1 MKLSG
6 LCSALDGLEGVR
18 VFDFQERDITGI
30 TDDSRRVK
38 PGYLFVAVQG
48 SRADGHNFLLEA
60 VERGA
65 VAIVIEKPATA
76 NLPNALPVPDGFTPF
91 RVGLGTG
98 LTRIVVSS
106 SRKALACLSNHFYGE
121 PSRHLTCI
129 GITGTN
135 GKTTIS
141 YLLRSILQAA
151 GNKVGLIGTVTCF
164 TGQRCIPS
172 SHTTPESLELHG
184 LFGEMLDSGATHVV
198 MEVSSH
204 ALVQHRVHGIDF
216 KVAIFTNL
224 SQEHLDY
231 HKDMETYREAK
242 ALLFRSL
249 SPLSTAVLN
258 AEDPASQYLARQT
271 RARVLWYYPK
281 ATRGVRGEI
290 LSTSL
295 EGTEVALSDG
305 KEELT
310 VKSPL
315 IGKYNLYNLLAAS
328 TAANALG
335 IGLTEIK
342 AGIESLECPPGRLE
356 RIPGPDFHVFI
367 DYAHTP
373 HALESALQT
382 LRPLVEN
389 RLLLVFGCGGD
400 RDRGKRPLMGQVA
413 ERYADRFWLTS
424 DNPRSEPPMQI
435 IKEIE
440 GGIKGRSYRVESDRR
455 LAIEQAIS
463 QAVRGDVVLIAGK
476 GHEQTQ
482 DLGKLVIPFDDR
494 EVVSQALSR
503 RTSRGKV
510 AIRLRRTPAMVE
522 ELQPAG

>member
-1 MKLSG
+1 MKLSR

-18 VFDFQERDITGI
+18 VFDFQERDITGVAY
-30 TDDSRRVK
+30 DFRRVK
-38 PGYLFVAVQG
+38 PGYLFVAMQG
-48 SRADGHNFLLEA
+48 SRTDGHTFLLEA

-65 VAIVIEKPATA
+65 VALVTERPATA
-76 NLPNALPVPDGFTPF
+76 NLLDALPVPG
-91 RVGLGTG
+91 GLIQ
-98 LTRIVVSS
+98 IVVSS
-106 SRKALACLSNHFYGE
+106 SRKALACLSSRFYGE
-121 PSRHLTCI
+121 PSKYLTFI

-135 GKTTIS
+135 GKTTVS
-141 YLLRSILQAA
+141 YLLHSILEAS
-151 GNKVGLIGTVTCF
+151 GKKVGLIGTVTCF
-164 TGQRCIPS
+164 TGQRCISS
-172 SHTTPESLELHG
+172 SHTTLESLELHG
-184 LFGEMLDSGATHVV
+184 LFREMLDSGVTHVV

-242 ALLFRSL
+242 AVLFRSL
-249 SPLSTAVLN
+249 SPEAVAVLN
-258 AEDPASQYLARQT
+258 AEDSASQYLAQQT
-271 RARVLWYYPK
+271 RAKVLWYYPK
-281 ATRGVRGEI
+281 ATRGIRGEI

-295 EGTEVALSDG
+295 EEMEVMLSDG
-305 KEELT
+305 KEELP

-315 IGKYNLYNLLAAS
+315 IGKYNFYNLLAAS
-328 TAANALG
+328 TAASALG
-335 IGLTEIK
+335 IRLTGIK
-342 AGIESLECPPGRLE
+342 KGIESLECPPGRLE
-356 RIPGPDFHVFI
+356 RIPRAGFHVFI
-367 DYAHTP
+367 DCAHTP
-373 HALESALQT
+373 HALEALLET

-440 GGIKGRSYRVESDRR
+440 RGISDKSYKVEPDRR
-455 LAIEQAIS
+455 LAIEQALS

-476 GHEQTQ
+476 GREQTQ
-482 DLGKLVIPFDDR
+482 DLGKLVVPFDDR
-494 EVVSQALSR
+494 EVISQVLSR
-503 RTSRGKV
+503 KTPRGRV
-510 AIRLRRTPAMVE
+510 AVATHAMAE
-522 ELQPAG
+522 ELQHAGLLAV

>member
-1 MKLSG
+1 MKLSR
-6 LCSALDGLEGVR
+6 LCSALYGLEGVR
-18 VFDFQERDITGI
+18 VFDFQERDITGVAY
-30 TDDSRRVK
+30 DSRNVR
-38 PGYLFVAVQG
+38 PGYLFVAMPG
-48 SRADGHNFLLEA
+48 SKADGHTFLLEA

-65 VAIVIEKPATA
+65 VALVTEKLVRLPGMDATA
-76 NLPNALPVPDGFTPF
+76 G
-91 RVGLGTG
+91 G
-98 LTRIVVSS
+98 LTRIVVPS
-106 SRKALACLSNHFYGE
+106 SRKALACLSSRFYGE
-121 PSRHLTCI
+121 PSKYLTFI

-135 GKTTIS
+135 GKTTVS
-141 YLLRSILQAA
+141 YLLHSILEAA
-151 GNKVGLIGTVTCF
+151 GNKVGLIETSACF
-164 TGQRCIPS
+164 AGQRCI
-172 SHTTPESLELHG
+172 PESLELHRI
-184 LFGEMLDSGATHVV
+184 LREMLNSGITHVV

-242 ALLFRSL
+242 AVLFRSL
-249 SPLSTAVLN
+249 SPEAVAVLN
-258 AEDPASQYLARQT
+258 AEDSASQYLAQQT
-271 RARVLWYYPK
+271 RAQVLWYYPK
-281 ATRGVRGEI
+281 ANKGIRGEV

-295 EGTEVALSDG
+295 EETEVMLSDG
-305 KEELT
+305 KEELP

-315 IGKYNLYNLLAAS
+315 IGKYNFYNLLAAS
-328 TAANALG
+328 TAASALG
-335 IGLTEIK
+335 IRLTGIK
-342 AGIESLECPPGRLE
+342 KGIESLECPPGRLE
-356 RIPGPDFHVFI
+356 RIPRAGFHVFI
-367 DYAHTP
+367 DCAHTP
-373 HALESALQT
+373 HALEALLET

-400 RDRGKRPLMGQVA
+400 RDRGKRPLMGQMA

-440 GGIKGRSYRVESDRR
+440 RGISGKSYRVEPDRR
-455 LAIEQAIS
+455 LAIEQALS

-494 EVVSQALSR
+494 EVVGQVLSKW
-503 RTSRGKV
+503 TARGKAAEAV
-510 AIRLRRTPAMVE
+510 PPAVE
-522 ELQPAG
+522 ELQHAGSL

>member
-1 MKLSG
+1 MKLSRP
-6 LCSALDGLEGVR
+6 CSALDGLEGVR

-30 TDDSRRVK
+30 AYDSRKVR
-38 PGYLFVAVQG
+38 PGCLFVAVAG
-48 SRADGHNFLLEA
+48 SKADGHTFLREA

-65 VAIVIEKPATA
+65 VALVTEKPVTA
-76 NLPNALPVPDGFTPF
+76 NLLDALPVPG
-91 RVGLGTG
+91 G
-98 LTRIVVSS
+98 LTRIVVPS
-106 SRKALACLSNHFYGE
+106 SRKALACLSSRFYGE
-121 PSRHLTCI
+121 PSKYLTFI

-135 GKTTIS
+135 GKTTVS
-141 YLLRSILQAA
+141 YLLHSILEAA
-151 GNKVGLIGTVTCF
+151 GNKVGLIETSACF
-164 TGQRCIPS
+164 AGQRCI
-172 SHTTPESLELHG
+172 PESLELHRI
-184 LFGEMLDSGATHVV
+184 LREMLNSGITHVV

-216 KVAIFTNL
+216 KAAIFTNL

-242 ALLFRSL
+242 AVLFRSL
-249 SPLSTAVLN
+249 SPEAVAVLN
-258 AEDPASQYLARQT
+258 AEDASSQYLAQQT
-271 RARVLWYYPK
+271 RAQVLWYYPK
-281 ATRGVRGEI
+281 ANKGIRGEV

-295 EGTEVALSDG
+295 EETEVMLSDG
-305 KEELT
+305 KEELL

-315 IGKYNLYNLLAAS
+315 IGKYNFYNLLAAS
-328 TAANALG
+328 TTAHALG
-335 IGLTEIK
+335 IGLSEIK
-342 AGIESLECPPGRLE
+342 RGVESLECPPGRLE
-356 RIPGPDFHVFI
+356 RIPRAGFHVFI
-367 DYAHTP
+367 DCAHTP
-373 HALESALQT
+373 HALEALLET

-400 RDRGKRPLMGQVA
+400 RDRGKRPLMGQMA

-440 GGIKGRSYRVESDRR
+440 RGISGKSYRVEPDRR
-455 LAIEQAIS
+455 LAIEQALS

-494 EVVSQALSR
+494 EVVGQVLSKWTAR
-503 RTSRGKV
+503 KGGR
-510 AIRLRRTPAMVE
+510 
-522 ELQPAG
+522 